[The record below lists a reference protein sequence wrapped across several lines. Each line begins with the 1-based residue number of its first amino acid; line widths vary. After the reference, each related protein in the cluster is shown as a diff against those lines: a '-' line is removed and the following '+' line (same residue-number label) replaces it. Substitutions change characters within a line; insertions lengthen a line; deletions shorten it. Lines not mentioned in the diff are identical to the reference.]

1 MTRSPS
7 TTLTT
12 AELPGLDHP
21 LSQLVLGTM
30 TFGDTVDVDTART
43 MVDTALAAGITSLD
57 TANGYAAGRS
67 EEIIGEILHG
77 RRDAATIATKAGIY
91 AGDAGDAPLLSARGL
106 RSSLEASLRR
116 LRTDHVDVY
125 YLHQPDRSVAL
136 EETVSA
142 LGEFVEEGKIR
153 AIGVS
158 NFSAWQ
164 IGDVFTTCDALG
176 APRPILA
183 QQLYNLVAR
192 RIEAEYVEFATTK
205 GLATIVYNPLGGG
218 LLTGRHTL
226 SESPG
231 EGRFGSSALATMYRD
246 RYWNAETFA
255 VIEALGVIA
264 SGAGITLPELSLRW
278 LLSKPVVSAVLLG
291 GSKPQQLE
299 ANITAAQAGPL
310 PDDVVAACDEAG
322 QAIAGSMPGYNR

>member
-1 MTRSPS
+1 MTPATRRCSRPGACARPSRRACAACAPTTSTSTTCTSPTARSPS
-7 TTLTT
+7 TRPS
-12 AELPGLDHP
+12 LPW
-21 LSQLVLGTM
+21 
-30 TFGDTVDVDTART
+30 
-43 MVDTALAAGITSLD
+43 
-57 TANGYAAGRS
+57 
-67 EEIIGEILHG
+67 
-77 RRDAATIATKAGIY
+77 
-91 AGDAGDAPLLSARGL
+91 
-106 RSSLEASLRR
+106 AS
-116 LRTDHVDVY
+116 
-125 YLHQPDRSVAL
+125 
-136 EETVSA
+136 
-142 LGEFVEEGKIR
+142 FVKEGKVR

-164 IGDVFTTCDALG
+164 IGDVFAACDALG
-176 APRPILA
+176 TPRPILA

-218 LLTGRHTL
+218 LLTGRHSFT
-226 SESPG
+226 ESPG

-255 VIEALGVIA
+255 VIEALGAIA
-264 SGAGITLPELSLRW
+264 SEAGITLPELSLRW

-291 GSKPQQLE
+291 GSKPHQLE

-322 QAIAGSMPGYNR
+322 LALAGSMPGYNR

>member
-1 MTRSPS
+1 MTRPS
-7 TTLTT
+7 TALATT
-12 AELPGLDHP
+12 ELPGLDPP

-30 TFGDTVDVDTART
+30 TFGDTVDIHTARA
-43 MVDTALAAGITSLD
+43 MVDAALDAGITSLD

-67 EEIIGEILHG
+67 EEILGEILDG

-91 AGDAGDAPLLSARGL
+91 PGDAGDAPLLSARGL

-125 YLHQPDRSVAL
+125 YLHQPDRSVPID
-136 EETVSA
+136 ETVSA
-142 LGEFVEEGKIR
+142 LGEFVREGKVR

-164 IGDVFTTCDALG
+164 IGDVFAACDTLG
-176 APRPILA
+176 TPRPILA

-205 GLATIVYNPLGGG
+205 GLGTIVYNPLGGG
-218 LLTGRHTL
+218 LLTGRHSF
-226 SESPG
+226 SESPA
-231 EGRFGSSALATMYRD
+231 EGRFGSSALATMYKD
-246 RYWNAETFA
+246 RYWNPETFA
-255 VIEALGVIA
+255 VIEALGAIA
-264 SGAGITLPELSLRW
+264 SEAGITLPELSLRW

-291 GSKPQQLE
+291 GSKPHQLE

-310 PDDVVAACDEAG
+310 TDDVIAACDEAG
-322 QAIAGSMPGYNR
+322 LALAGSMPGYNR